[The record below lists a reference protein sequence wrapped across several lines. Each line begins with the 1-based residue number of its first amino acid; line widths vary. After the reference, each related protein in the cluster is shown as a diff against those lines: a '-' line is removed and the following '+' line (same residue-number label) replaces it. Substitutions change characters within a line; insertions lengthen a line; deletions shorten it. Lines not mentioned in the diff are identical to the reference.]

1 MSAAD
6 DIIRDVFG
14 DDESGLDENPVSL
27 RAEVHF
33 TDPFFGSLKETR
45 KEMEDALR
53 NSFDNVVVTSIE
65 GVVDEELLPSEE
77 QLPSLDPATGI
88 WHYPGMED

>member
-45 KEMEDALR
+45 EEVENALR
-53 NSFDNVVVTSIE
+53 NSFDNVVVTQIE
-65 GVVDEELLPSEE
+65 GVQDEEVVSDT
-77 QLPSLDPATGI
+77 DPTTGI
-88 WHYPGMED
+88 VHYPGVEG